1 MAFNRTAVIRD
12 FELSENRKKSVSDNE
27 SFVSLIQLAKE
38 DKEIKNRILMIL
50 KLDSFNRISLLNTF
64 ISEMNLKGA
73 PEDFVEAFFYLK
85 DDSVANEAIKII
97 TNA

>member
-1 MAFNRTAVIRD
+1 M
-12 FELSENRKKSVSDNE
+12 SEKRKKRIADNE

-73 PEDFVEAFFYLK
+73 PEDFVEAFVYLK
-85 DDSVANEAIKII
+85 DDRVANEAIKII

>member
-1 MAFNRTAVIRD
+1 
-12 FELSENRKKSVSDNE
+12 
-27 SFVSLIQLAKE
+27 
-38 DKEIKNRILMIL
+38 MIL

-73 PEDFVEAFFYLK
+73 PEDFVEAFVYLK